1 MHKYLLFSV
10 IIGMAP
16 LYGAYFYDLN
26 KDGYLD
32 IVISCTHGNYSNWD
46 VPSYIYWGS
55 PNGYSE
61 SNRTELFLWGT
72 NYNSIADLNGDG
84 WLDIVFSGRYAT
96 YIIFGKSSGYD
107 TVGMQRLQTGY
118 TVGNAITD
126 LNGDGFLDII
136 VTEQDNGYC
145 TIFWGS
151 EYGYSDTV
159 KTKLLAN
166 KARDVSVGDI
176 NGDGTIDLVVT
187 QADYYKYAYI
197 YYGEVTYSFPYR
209 NYRRDSLP
217 AYASCVKV
225 ADVNKDGFVDIVFSN
240 HHTPGDPSTWDY
252 SVNSYIYWGAASGFD
267 TTVRTELPTY
277 GTWDNAVYDLNGDGY
292 NDLIFAN
299 LNYSAIGENSYIY
312 WGSANGFSSNNRTEL
327 PTMGA
332 HGIYVG
338 DINYDGY
345 VDIIF
350 TNIYN
355 SSGGYDAYSYIYWG
369 SATGYSPSNRDSIFA
384 WYGLSTEDN
393 EIPKPSVS
401 NLLRVRSV
409 YGTPGCEVT
418 LPVEMRNSQSVGGV
432 QFVIKFDKNLLTL
445 TPVPVNLGEYASNME
460 LMYNIWDDSVKVCIY
475 STSGEVIESGE
486 GVLAE
491 VNFDINSSAQYGD
504 STFIDLMDV
513 VVSDANANELTFEV
527 EDGWIY
533 FAEGMKGDVNKDGKV
548 DILDVVRTI
557 NIILGIG
564 EEPTEYELWA
574 ADVVPPPHGDG
585 EVNVLDV
592 VGIIAMI
599 LHEEIDLST
608 NEVTATVELGNPVG
622 TGSELTVPVK
632 LTNSGEIRGLQ
643 FTFVYDPDAVE
654 IKDVL
659 PKDRC
664 TNFKVSYNTNDNKL
678 TVLVYDEDGAVLN
691 SGSGEILEIPVA
703 IKGDLNGNPP
713 LALESCVLATQ
724 DAREVNTTL
733 LQKPTIVI
741 LGYPNPVKDNLMIDC
756 YASGNLKKIAVY
768 DMLGRMV
775 RTLEPV
781 KISHGLYRA
790 EWDTKD
796 NTGRKVRT
804 GHYFIRGVMENYEG
818 VNKVTIVR

>member
-1 MHKYLLFSV
+1 MRKYILFLAIV
-10 IIGMAP
+10 EFAP
-16 LYGAYFYDLN
+16 LYSAYFYDLN

-32 IVISCTHGNYSNWD
+32 MVLGYPHAGYARIYWGVANGFDNQNYITLNIPVRKSSIEDLDKDGYYDIIFSGRDSYSYIVWGKDLVLNDSLVMTLLPSDDGDGNAVVDLNGDGYYELIFTGVYRD
-46 VPSYIYWGS
+46 CAHIYWGS
-55 PNGYSE
+55 PVGYS
-61 SNRTELFLWGT
+61 SARMTQLPYYHPLDVAVGDLNNDGKLDIALIGAHYYAYIYYAQGT
-72 NYNSIADLNGDG
+72 DSIFYDQSHMDSLPTSISYGIEIADVNKDG
-84 WLDIVFSGRYAT
+84 YADV
-96 YIIFGKSSGYD
+96 ICAGHRVD
-107 TVGMQRLQTGY
+107 
-118 TVGNAITD
+118 
-126 LNGDGFLDII
+126 
-136 VTEQDNGYC
+136 
-145 TIFWGS
+145 W
-151 EYGYSDTV
+151 EYHT
-159 KTKLLAN
+159 
-166 KARDVSVGDI
+166 
-176 NGDGTIDLVVT
+176 
-187 QADYYKYAYI
+187 YAYI
-197 YYGEVTYSFPYR
+197 YYGSANGFDWTNR
-209 NYRRDSLP
+209 TALP
-217 AYASCVKV
+217 TIGGHDVGV
-225 ADVNKDGFVDIVFSN
+225 FDVNKDGYLDIIV
-240 HHTPGDPSTWDY
+240 P
-252 SVNSYIYWGAASGFD
+252 
-267 TTVRTELPTY
+267 
-277 GTWDNAVYDLNGDGY
+277 
-292 NDLIFAN
+292 
-299 LNYSAIGENSYIY
+299 
-312 WGSANGFSSNNRTEL
+312 NGFNNNGTVA
-327 PTMGA
+327 G
-332 HGIYVG
+332 
-338 DINYDGY
+338 
-345 VDIIF
+345 
-350 TNIYN
+350 
-355 SSGGYDAYSYIYWG
+355 YSYIYWG
-369 SATGYSPSNRDSIFA
+369 STSGYDSTNRQELYTIAGRDVMIADFNSDGYSDLVITNESNSPNYYFYLYWGAAEGYSDDTRDSL
-384 WYGLSTEDN
+384 YGPYTCGTEDN
-393 EIPKPSVS
+393 EIAQPSVS

-432 QFVIKFDKNLLTL
+432 QFVIKFDKNFLTL

-756 YASGNLKKIAVY
+756 YASGNLKKLAVY

-804 GHYFIRGVMENYEG
+804 GHYFIRGVMDDYEG
-818 VNKVTIVR
+818 VSKVTVVK